1 MSIDCT
7 KMTPDEKEQLFG
19 RAFREI
25 PIISFESID
34 GEMSLIVILDGR
46 EVNLIGD
53 PEECL
58 RVYTGGTQQDQ
69 TKQ

>member
-25 PIISFESID
+25 QIISFESFE
-34 GEMSLIVILDGR
+34 GEMSLTVVLDGNK
-46 EVNLIGD
+46 VNLIGD

-58 RVYTGGTQQDQ
+58 KTYTGGTLHDQ